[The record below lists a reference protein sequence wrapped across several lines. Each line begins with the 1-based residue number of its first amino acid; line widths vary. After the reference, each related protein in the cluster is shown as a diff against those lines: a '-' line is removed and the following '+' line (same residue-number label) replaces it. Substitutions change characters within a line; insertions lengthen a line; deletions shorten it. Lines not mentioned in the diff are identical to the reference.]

1 MLILIACHSVSAQPY
16 NYRCKYPS
24 FVLGGVGSY
33 ANGDIKSSLT
43 TIRPGLSLGFNKR
56 IYPRLSYEFDFLWF
70 RILGD
75 DYLASDKKLES
86 DNYLRNLHFRNDIK
100 ELSFTLRYDLLPNT
114 DHYRK
119 RPIYNAY
126 VLLGG
131 GVFYHNPMAKNDA
144 GSWINLRKLQT
155 EGKSYSNIQFS
166 VPAGFG
172 FRYKLAIQWDLE
184 LEFTYRYTSTDYLDD
199 VSGRYINPDLLKSD
213 QSRQMSNRSASVA
226 GSYNGEKRDLDFIH
240 NTLEEQFFNQGSGY
254 SYSTSKAPGSK
265 RGSKDGPD
273 SYALVSLRLIYII
286 PGKIYCPKFR

>member
-1 MLILIACHSVSAQPY
+1 MFFIAIQSVRAQPY
-16 NYRCKYPS
+16 NYRCKYHS
-24 FVLGGVGSY
+24 IVIGGAGSY
-33 ANGDIKSSLT
+33 ANGDIKSTLS
-43 TIRPGLSLGFNKR
+43 TIRPGLSFGFNKR

-70 RILGD
+70 RLLGD
-75 DYLASDKKLES
+75 DFLASDKKLES
-86 DNYLRNLHFRNDIK
+86 ADYLRNLHFRNDIK

-131 GVFYHNPMAKNDA
+131 GVFYHNPKAKNDRDHWV
-144 GSWINLRKLQT
+144 SLRKLQT

-199 VSGRYINPDLLKSD
+199 VSRNYINPDQLKSD
-213 QSRQMSNRSASVA
+213 QSRQMSNRSASLF
-226 GSYNGEKRDLDFIH
+226 GSYNGAKRDIDFIN
-240 NTLEEQFFNQGSGY
+240 NTLEEQFFYSGSGY

-265 RGSKDGPD
+265 RGSKIGPD
-273 SYALVSLRLIYII
+273 SYVLVSLRLIYII